1 MMNSND
7 SPMNTTTK
15 AVVQST
21 PVVRVLHPPTHGR
34 DYCHVC
40 ESEGNIVYA
49 EDCDNPWHD
58 CGEITITEVVA

>member
-1 MMNSND
+1 MNDTD
-7 SPMNTTTK
+7 SPTSKPTK
-15 AVVQST
+15 VVVQST

-49 EDCDNPWHD
+49 EDCNEPMHD
-58 CGEITITEVVA
+58 CGEITMTWDVVQ

>member
-1 MMNSND
+1 MNETN
-7 SPMNTTTK
+7 SPASKPKNV
-15 AVVQST
+15 VVQST

-49 EDCDNPWHD
+49 EDCNDLGHD
-58 CGEITITEVVA
+58 CGEVTITWDVVQ